1 MTTPDPLEQ
10 HDAANVLAALSGQ
23 ERDASGP
30 AILAGHPATQVH
42 PALAPRPNKPVII
55 KRRVSAFSGSDL
67 DVLPRGADVDSLI
80 RGGLATSG
88 VVPSALRA
96 SIRPRLQAGRP
107 GRRVHRPRPEDYR
120 ILTENIF
127 PHEAL
132 VTTTYE
138 GDLP

>member
-10 HDAANVLAALSGQ
+10 LDAANVLAALSGQ
-23 ERDASGP
+23 ERQASKP
-30 AILAGHPATQVH
+30 AILAGHPATRVH
-42 PALAPRPNKPVII
+42 APLASRTNKPVII
-55 KRRVSAFSGSDL
+55 KRRVGAFSGSDL
-67 DVLPRGADVDSLI
+67 DVLPRGADSLI

-96 SIRPRLQAGRP
+96 SIRPRLPTGRHS
-107 GRRVHRPRPEDYR
+107 RRARRPRPEDYR

-127 PHEAL
+127 PHQAL

-138 GDLP
+138 GDPP